1 MKPVLIASAV
11 VLAAS
16 AAAFAHSGAT
26 GIVKER
32 MDQMGM
38 IAKSMKTIGGMMKGE
53 VAYDASVVQAEA
65 TKIAS
70 HSGETLTKLF
80 PEGSTKHPSEALP
93 AIWTDWERFEAI
105 AMDLSRYATALSDGA
120 GNERG
125 LAGGGLSSGGLSSSG
140 GLTANGSGDAD
151 LASMS
156 PDDLFMKVA
165 GTCSAC
171 HQDFRQKKE

>member
-1 MKPVLIASAV
+1 MKPSLIAFTV

-26 GIVKER
+26 GVVKER

-38 IAKSMKTIGGMMKGE
+38 IAKSMKSIGGMMKGAT
-53 VAYDASVVQAEA
+53 VYDASVVQSEA
-65 TKIAS
+65 SMIAS
-70 HSGETLTKLF
+70 HGGETLTKLF

-105 AMDLSRYATALSDGA
+105 AMDLSRYATALSAGA

-125 LAGGGLSSGGLSSSG
+125 ATGGSLSSNGLTSSG
-140 GLTANGSGDAD
+140 SEDAD

-165 GTCSAC
+165 GTCLAC
-171 HQDFRQKKE
+171 HEDFRQKKE

>member
-1 MKPVLIASAV
+1 MKPVLIASAA

-32 MDQMGM
+32 MDQMGV
-38 IAKSMKTIGGMMKGE
+38 IAKSMKAIGGMMKGE
-53 VAYDASVVQAEA
+53 TAYNAAVVEAEVA
-65 TKIAS
+65 KIAS
-70 HSGETLTKLF
+70 HGGETLTKLF

-125 LAGGGLSSGGLSSSG
+125 STGGGLSSGGL
-140 GLTANGSGDAD
+140 TAGGSGDAD

>member
-1 MKPVLIASAV
+1 MASAI
-11 VLAAS
+11 VLATGV
-16 AAAFAHSGAT
+16 AAFAHKGAT
-26 GIVKER
+26 GVVKER
-32 MDQMGM
+32 MGQMGM

-53 VAYDASVVQAEA
+53 AAYDAVVVRAEA
-65 TKIAS
+65 AMIAS
-70 HSGETLTKLF
+70 HGGETLTKLF
-80 PEGSTKHPSEALP
+80 PEGSIKHPSEAIP
-93 AIWTDWERFEAI
+93 TIWTEWERFEAI

-120 GNERG
+120 GYQRG
-125 LAGGGLSSGGLSSSG
+125 AAGGGLSSGGLTSS
-140 GLTANGSGDAD
+140 GSGDAD

>member
-1 MKPVLIASAV
+1 MKPILIASAA

-32 MDQMGM
+32 MDQMSV
-38 IAKSMKTIGGMMKGE
+38 IAKSMKAIGGMMKGE
-53 VAYDASVVQAEA
+53 TAYDAAVVEVEA
-65 TKIAS
+65 AKIAS
-70 HSGETLTKLF
+70 HGGETLTKLF

-93 AIWTDWERFEAI
+93 AIWTDWEQFETI

-120 GNERG
+120 SNERG
-125 LAGGGLSSGGLSSSG
+125 STGGGLSSGGLTAG
-140 GLTANGSGDAD
+140 GSEDAD
-151 LASMS
+151 FASMS